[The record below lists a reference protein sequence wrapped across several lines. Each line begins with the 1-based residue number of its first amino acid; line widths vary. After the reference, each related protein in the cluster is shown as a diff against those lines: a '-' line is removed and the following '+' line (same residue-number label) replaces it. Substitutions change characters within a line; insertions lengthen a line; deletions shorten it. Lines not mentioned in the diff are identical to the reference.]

1 MGGKDV
7 DTKRTIELADQTTIT
22 PGRALRD
29 RARGC
34 DRMRD
39 RTPPKKQRRYYSGKK
54 KKHTLKIQLVADAST
69 LDVLCIF
76 VGKGSQHD
84 FSPKFPGTLH

>member
-1 MGGKDV
+1 M
-7 DTKRTIELADQTTIT
+7 
-22 PGRALRD
+22 
-29 RARGC
+29 
-34 DRMRD
+34 
-39 RTPPKKQRRYYSGKK
+39 YYSGKK

-84 FSPKFPGTLH
+84 FSIFKNSKSLSSDECRFNLNCAIIKK